1 MCFMGD
7 CLNIWEFWHRP
18 LQVAISAAIAFSAP
32 DHHRDKNVHS
42 GQQIYLL
49 PSCDSSAKADNND
62 D

>member
-1 MCFMGD
+1 MFYGRLPEYMGI
-7 CLNIWEFWHRP
+7 LAP
-18 LQVAISAAIAFSAP
+18 ISAAIAFSAP